1 MEEEEI
7 NITVFS
13 TIYGRTLI
21 GEIVKDFTNGVE
33 MRNVFLLDNQHPEGM
48 VPMHQDSVMAD
59 TKIYIR
65 NQAIETES
73 KVSEDLRNIYIS
85 NCLKE
90 LIIKM
95 QLKED
100 NNETFFG
107 FNSIDPLPFK
117 GSSSELDNIKP
128 IDLINQSL
136 QWRNKYKNN

>member
-48 VPMHQDSVMAD
+48 VPMHQDSVMEGV
-59 TKIYIR
+59 TIYLR
-65 NQAIETES
+65 NSIIETES
-73 KVSEDLRNIYIS
+73 RTSEKLRNEYIS
-85 NCLKE
+85 ICLKH

-95 QLKED
+95 TEKEVPFFES
-100 NNETFFG
+100 NNQSSKS
-107 FNSIDPLPFK
+107 FN
-117 GSSSELDNIKP
+117 NIKDSMDP
-128 IDLINQSL
+128 QDLYNQSL
-136 QWRNKYKNN
+136 KWRNKHKNN